1 MSVQGAT
8 APNIWEKTAIV
19 VLALWTIGC
28 SSLPSEQFRAWER
41 HDGKANLLVFVP
53 GFNSSKDEA
62 WGSFIPLIK
71 TDKGFDEYDIL
82 SYGYP
87 QQLCGQENDIRDVGA
102 HLKSTLMEELPR
114 YNTTIFVAHSMGGLV
129 VLNSLLELES
139 SNFKLASNKHLLVMS
154 LGTPYYGA
162 KMAGLFGGLCR
173 NPQGEAMQVLTKE
186 GARLMQDWQRRINTS
201 ETEADRRTA
210 KIPVY
215 PFYGLRDGLVTQAS
229 ACGINPGICD
239 VVDGDHTLIAK
250 PPNREHLTYQK
261 LQAMIDKAGTRGM
274 PQSNLNAEPRTVDA
288 MATLLKTCGPSTT
301 TKRPAKDFVPYWAP
315 HILSLRD
322 RRNEE
327 HRDLHNLMEVRG
339 RQRIAETMT
348 DTYAEMI
355 FTLKCLQGRGDL
367 KIKPFDPPRTL
378 GEGHENLRIIFPE

>member
-1 MSVQGAT
+1 
-8 APNIWEKTAIV
+8 
-19 VLALWTIGC
+19 
-28 SSLPSEQFRAWER
+28 
-41 HDGKANLLVFVP
+41 LVFVP

-62 WGSFIPLIK
+62 WGLFIPLIK

-102 HLKSTLMEELPR
+102 HLKSTLMEALPR
-114 YNTTIFVAHSMGGLV
+114 YSTTIFVAHSMGGLV

-173 NPQGEAMQVLTKE
+173 NPQGEAMDVLTKE
-186 GARLMQDWQRRINTS
+186 RARLMQDWQQRINTS
-201 ETEADRRTA
+201 ETEADRRMA
-210 KIPVY
+210 QIPVY

-239 VVDGDHTLIAK
+239 ALDGDHTSIAK

-261 LQAMIDKAGTRGM
+261 LQALNGKAEIKTI
-274 PQSNLNAEPRTVDA
+274 PPSNLNTEPRAVDA

-301 TKRPAKDFVPYWAP
+301 TKRPATEFVPYWASIIFDLP
-315 HILSLRD
+315 K
-322 RRNEE
+322 RRTESY
-327 HRDLHNLMEVRG
+327 RDLQNLMEVRG
-339 RQRIAETMT
+339 RTPVAEGNT
-348 DTYAEMI
+348 DPHPEII
-355 FTLKCLQGRGDL
+355 FTLNCLQGRGDL
-367 KIKPFDPPRTL
+367 KIKPFDPPRTY
-378 GEGHENLRIIFPE
+378 GAGHENLRIIFPE